1 MKNRNRMWS
10 IPHRSRRDQGGNV
23 CRLRVQEVRTMTA
36 RGAVSARAEECAY
49 RKEGC
54 TQECCSPGRRV
65 LEARFVSRTDT
76 GKGGEVQKSNMK
88 VALR

>member
-1 MKNRNRMWS
+1 MQAKGA
-10 IPHRSRRDQGGNV
+10 GG
-23 CRLRVQEVRTMTA
+23 QEDEVRQMTA

-65 LEARFVSRTDT
+65 LEARFVSRTGT
-76 GKGGEVQKSNMK
+76 GKRRGTEKQHESGPQMK
-88 VALR
+88 RGHSKE

>member
-1 MKNRNRMWS
+1 M
-10 IPHRSRRDQGGNV
+10 

-76 GKGGEVQKSNMK
+76 GERRRGTEKQHESGPQMK
-88 VALR
+88 RGHSKE